1 MTRGNIGELVIG
13 MEKWGRGVSSGGWN
27 FIPSEPYTRKPTKNP
42 KGKGGEGQK
51 TFKVFTLKV
60 FLREGEMGISG
71 GSIRNS
77 KIIVLLQ

>member
-1 MTRGNIGELVIG
+1 MTRGKIGELVLG

-42 KGKGGEGQK
+42 KGGGGGQK

-60 FLREGEMGISG
+60 FLREGG
-71 GSIRNS
+71 GGDKRG
-77 KIIVLLQ
+77 KHQEL